1 LFWKVKNEKDMEEK
15 KFYLTKKGLEKIK
28 KRYQEL
34 RKIRRAKSKGE
45 VPQPFHSEEVNP
57 EYIVFQEDV
66 SLLENRIA
74 KLKQI
79 LKNIRLIKSPPRAKQ
94 SIVDI
99 GAEVLLETKNGQTNK
114 FKIVGS
120 LEADPSLGMIS
131 DESPLGQI
139 LLGHKTG
146 DKVVVQTSVKTAYK
160 IKKIKYN
167 T

>member
-1 LFWKVKNEKDMEEK
+1 MEEK
-15 KFYLTKKGLEKIK
+15 RFYLTKKGLEKIK

-66 SLLENRIA
+66 SLLESKISR
-74 KLKQI
+74 LKRV
-79 LKNIRLIKSPPRAKQ
+79 LKNIKLITVPPTATQ
-94 SIVDI
+94 NIVDI
-99 GAEVLLETKNGQTNK
+99 GAEVFLETQKGKGDT

-131 DESPLGQI
+131 DESPLGKT
-139 LLGHKTG
+139 LLGHKVG
-146 DKVVVQTSVKTAYK
+146 DKVVIQTSAKTTYK

-167 T
+167 L